1 MRRVR
6 ARFCEECGARL
17 DPTCA
22 ACGASV
28 PLEGKFCGQCG
39 QPLTAAAPHTA
50 TGPAP
55 DTYTPGHL
63 ARRILSSRQA
73 LEGERKQV
81 TVLFADVR
89 GSLEMLGSRPPR
101 GRPLRRTDGAASDR
115 GGPIRWRAPIAT
127 SMTTP

>member
-1 MRRVR
+1 IAVLTDPTGETTVARQGRGMRCGECGLENRSGV
-6 ARFCEECGARL
+6 RFCEECGARL

-89 GSLEMLGSRPPR
+89 GSLG
-101 GRPLRRTDGAASDR
+101 TVV
-115 GGPIRWRAPIAT
+115 GPAP
-127 SMTTP
+127 